1 MSIGFNKTHSVV
13 DSLPKGTTV
22 ESVVCL
28 SREKTDDDIRS
39 NEELENQGELTD
51 KHEFVGIKE

>member
-1 MSIGFNKTHSVV
+1 MKIYQNALV